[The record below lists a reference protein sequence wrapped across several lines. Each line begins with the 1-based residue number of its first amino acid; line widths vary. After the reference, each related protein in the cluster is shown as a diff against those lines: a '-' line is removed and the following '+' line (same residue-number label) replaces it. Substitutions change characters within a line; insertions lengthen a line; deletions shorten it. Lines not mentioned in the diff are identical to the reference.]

1 MMWMMITVL
10 MQYKLTV
17 LLKKKNKNANAKR
30 NIFVKRKYKFVVR
43 FKTKINVGTQDI
55 PIFNSLSI
63 IHLALI
69 HVVISLVI

>member
-17 LLKKKNKNANAKR
+17 LLKKNANAKR

>member
-1 MMWMMITVL
+1 MMWMMITKM
-10 MQYKLTV
+10 MQYKLSV
-17 LLKKKNKNANAKR
+17 LLKKKNKNAIR
-30 NIFVKRKYKFVVR
+30 NIFVKRKNKFVVR

>member
-1 MMWMMITVL
+1 MWMMITVL

-17 LLKKKNKNANAKR
+17 LLKKNANAKR

>member
-1 MMWMMITVL
+1 MMWMMITVM
-10 MQYKLTV
+10 MQYKLSV
-17 LLKKKNKNANAKR
+17 LVKNKNAIR
-30 NIFVKRKYKFVVR
+30 NIFVKRKNKFVVR